1 MPLSAIRAKTVKQ
14 WRATTDSAPQSPVV
28 PNTRNRQVAVAH
40 PKQGW
45 AGDSTSGWTA
55 EGWLSL
61 AVVLALY
68 ARRGIAGGRGS
79 RLTQELATAALTRAM
94 EHRRPTSGVWQHPD
108 RGAPSAATLYRERFA
123 GYGLPASMSRRGHCW
138 ANAVVERF
146 VHTLK
151 PELVE
156 HRRDITREEARQDM
170 FAWIAVFSNRTRR
183 HATRGYRSPAECEA
197 MAMRA

>member
-1 MPLSAIRAKTVKQ
+1 MIRAIHTESRNTYGSPRSHATLPAQGQRLGEHRGARLMPLSAIRAKTVKQ

-45 AGDSTSGWTA
+45 AGDSTSVWTA

-79 RLTQELATAALTRAM
+79 RLTQEWATAALTLTM
-94 EHRRPTSGVWQHPD
+94 EHRRAACGSIRTA
-108 RGAPSAATLYRERFA
+108 APRPPPPCTAR
-123 GYGLPASMSRRGHCW
+123 GLPVTACRRACVGVGTAGPMPWSNASFIR
-138 ANAVVERF
+138 
-146 VHTLK
+146 
-151 PELVE
+151 
-156 HRRDITREEARQDM
+156 
-170 FAWIAVFSNRTRR
+170 
-183 HATRGYRSPAECEA
+183 
-197 MAMRA
+197 